1 MSDQRQ
7 FKHGGVEYPLT
18 ASTANTLLKDAD
30 PGLYY
35 ALLLFESVLN
45 TYVGPRLRA
54 QAAIHDLRFPSA
66 VEKTLHYEPTP
77 FLLADDLAFPLFC
90 LYRSEEAWAE
100 RTVHFGESMAVWEW
114 AYVLPPLGP
123 AETEALHPILRT
135 VAVVMREFAARSW
148 DPDYSSG
155 QTLRDLSGI
164 QKMVPGP
171 VSYGKLELVDKQDK
185 FWRAITG
192 KLFVRER
199 DDIVAAAFDSF
210 DGADVS
216 LDVQAPDTTTVSDFT
231 QTSSYPAPVPV
242 SISPS
247 SGSKAG
253 GTSFTLTGT
262 GFRVG
267 TPVYVLIGGAYASN
281 VVVTST
287 TTITGRTPAHDAYP
301 SFAAD
306 VQIIDSDGQESTVL
320 EAAYTFTTP

>member
-18 ASTANTLLKDAD
+18 SATTNALLKDAD
-30 PGLYY
+30 PALHY
-35 ALLLFESVLN
+35 AILLFTSVLN
-45 TYVGPRLRA
+45 TYVGPRLLA
-54 QAAIHDLRFPSA
+54 EAALHDLRFPSA

-77 FLLADDLAFPLFC
+77 FLLADDLTFPLFC

-100 RTVHFGESMAVWEW
+100 RTVHFGQSLAQWEW

-148 DPDYSSG
+148 DPDYSAG

-164 QKMVPGP
+164 QKMMPGP

-185 FWRAITG
+185 FWRAVTG
-192 KLFVRER
+192 KLFVQER
-199 DDIVAAAFDSF
+199 DDIVATAFDDF
-210 DGADVS
+210 AGANVS
-216 LDVQAPDTTTVSDFT
+216 LDVEASDQTTISDVVQTASYAAPTI
-231 QTSSYPAPVPV
+231 A
-242 SISPS
+242 SIAPS

-253 GTSFTLTGT
+253 GVAFTITGS

-267 TPVYVLIGGAYASN
+267 TPAYVLIGGSYASN
-281 VVVTST
+281 VVVAST
-287 TTITGRTPAHDAYP
+287 TTITGLSPAHDAYP

-306 VQIIDSDGQESTVL
+306 VQVIDTDGQESNVL
-320 EAAYTFTTP
+320 AAAYTFTTP